1 MNMTVC
7 VVVPVPCKDLNPK
20 NDSLRFPEPGVIV
33 TADTRFTITLMDG
46 RKTYQDNGLKVG
58 QFSEFAIAGFAGDV
72 QLVEN
77 ALSKLQSEI
86 AQLSISR
93 PKKIPPRAQRLLNQ
107 SKGSL
112 DGNRPKQPTEVIIA
126 LRDDRGRFWTY
137 LLSSRDNFVPTRIT
151 GISAIGSGA
160 KEFVNTFK
168 SEVEWITASLGER
181 SRKPQVIQEGDN
193 FRVMPAQPT
202 HRYDVSLIEVANL
215 VNGLAMDQILEH
227 TELTSIGGKTQ
238 SLVLTTHG
246 VNRLG
251 GFKSTDDG
259 ETWSSIHPVDPL
271 RSSSEMNL
279 WRK

>member
-1 MNMTVC
+1 MTVC

-20 NDSLRFPEPGVIV
+20 NNSLRFPEPGVIV

-93 PKKIPPRAQRLLNQ
+93 PKKIPPRAQRLLKQ
-107 SKGSL
+107 SWDKLG
-112 DGNRPKQPTEVIIA
+112 GNKSKKLAEVIIA
-126 LRDDRGRFWTY
+126 IRDEKGRFWTY
-137 LLSSRDNFVPTRIT
+137 LLSSRDGFVPTRIN
-151 GISAIGSGA
+151 GISAVGSGA
-160 KEFVNTFK
+160 TEFMNAFK
-168 SEVEWITASLGER
+168 SEVEWFTASWGER

-193 FRVMPAQPT
+193 FRVVPAQPT

-227 TELTSIGGKTQ
+227 TELTSIGGKAQ

-246 VNRLG
+246 VNRLAG
-251 GFKSTDDG
+251 C
-259 ETWSSIHPVDPL
+259 
-271 RSSSEMNL
+271 
-279 WRK
+279 